1 MNVNDTEK
9 YISDVIERFSG
20 IKDIDEN
27 MNLLGPDSKVMSYL
41 FIYIFDEFKERYG
54 EKVYDIFK
62 NNDYTVFTIKNI
74 AFELDKIRTTWWY
87 LHFICR
93 YIIFNNSLDC

>member
-74 AFELDKIRTTWWY
+74 AFELDKIRTT
-87 LHFICR
+87 
-93 YIIFNNSLDC
+93 